1 MKLLKKKKFK
11 KMSTSFDSIF
21 KKNVKL
27 DPNLNQIFSKK
38 IENLPIASP
47 AVTIDNTIIEE
58 APVKK
63 FKPTKKQKHDP
74 ECENRTIFVGNLK
87 SDCKKEVFLL

>member
-1 MKLLKKKKFK
+1 
-11 KMSTSFDSIF
+11 MSSFDSIF
-21 KKNVKL
+21 KKNDKF

-38 IENLPIASP
+38 VENVPISSSVKAET
-47 AVTIDNTIIEE
+47 TIAEE
-58 APVKK
+58 PPVKK

-87 SDCKKEVFLL
+87 SECKKEVFVLNL